1 MTPAPAAAGKSI
13 KTAAVRQNENIPLYK
28 GFKEMRDLIEFDSFK
43 QRAAQ
48 AAANIKLAGES
59 L

>member
-1 MTPAPAAAGKSI
+1 MTLALAEAAKSI
-13 KTAAVRQNENIPLYK
+13 KTAAVRGNKTNNKL
-28 GFKEMRDLIEFDSFK
+28 KEVINLVEFESFK